1 MKEFN
6 KLETENL
13 LLFAGIHPDT
23 DVTDLE
29 LSRIAKVKS
38 VSSAINDAIVKAME
52 GKPNDRSP
60 MDRKFA
66 VLITDLEKCEAWCNA
81 MV

>member
-1 MKEFN
+1 MN
-6 KLETENL
+6 KLEKENL

-29 LSRIAKVKS
+29 LSRIAKVHS
-38 VSSAINDAIVKAME
+38 VSGSINNAICKAME
-52 GKPNDRSP
+52 AKPNDRSP
-60 MDRKFA
+60 TDRKFA
-66 VLITDLEKCEAWCNA
+66 VLITDLEKCEAWCKS